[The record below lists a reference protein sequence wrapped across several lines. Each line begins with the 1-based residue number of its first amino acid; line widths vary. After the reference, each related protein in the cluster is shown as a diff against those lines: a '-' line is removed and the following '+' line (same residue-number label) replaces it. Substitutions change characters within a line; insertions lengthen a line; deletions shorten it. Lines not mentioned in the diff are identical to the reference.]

1 MYFADIALTSFEWW
15 FGLCSVCTIKYIA
28 RPVEMSSAKGYP
40 PDRGL
45 VIGLNTLTLALESR
59 VYTVLRAFADRRS
72 PKPAHLLTGER
83 GEDAAYFHL
92 RRVGYTVVGRRW
104 RTERLAGD
112 LDLVAWDGP
121 TLVIFEVKTRT
132 AASREQAF
140 APAETAVDPHKQHIL
155 RKMAFAYLRQFP
167 APARS
172 SIAVRFDILSVYQL
186 PTGLEFEHIRN
197 AFPASEPVWSHPR

>member
-1 MYFADIALTSFEWW
+1 MYFADIAITSFEWW

-28 RPVEMSSAKGYP
+28 VPVEMSSAQVYP
-40 PDRGL
+40 PDRG
-45 VIGLNTLTLALESR
+45 VFMGLNSFTLALESR
-59 VYTVLRAFADRRS
+59 AYTALRFFADRNS

-92 RRVGYTVVGRRW
+92 RRLGYTIVARRW

-132 AASREQAF
+132 AAAREEAF
-140 APAETAVDPHKQHIL
+140 APAETAVDPHKQQVL
-155 RKMAFAYLRQFP
+155 RKMASAYLRQFP
-167 APARS
+167 TPARGN
-172 SIAVRFDILSVYQL
+172 IGLRFDILSVYQI
-186 PTGLEFEHIRN
+186 PSGLEFEHIRN
-197 AFPASEPVWSHPR
+197 AFPSSDPAGSCGR